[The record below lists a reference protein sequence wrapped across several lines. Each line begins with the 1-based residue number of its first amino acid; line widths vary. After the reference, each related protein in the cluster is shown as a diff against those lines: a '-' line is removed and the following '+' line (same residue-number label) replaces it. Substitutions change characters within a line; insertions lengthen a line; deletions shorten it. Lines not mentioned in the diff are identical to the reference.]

1 MALSRAAAVPIH
13 ACQAPPATAQS
24 TAAQNALAAALYG
37 SRPAPPREAFRSFAN
52 DVELML
58 HSLAAA
64 LRGSPLK
71 LDSLPDLR
79 EDHRALTRS
88 GDSQIE
94 LYALVNVET
103 DRITNSLNT
112 LREQLMRWIDLM

>member
-1 MALSRAAAVPIH
+1 MALE
-13 ACQAPPATAQS
+13 
-24 TAAQNALAAALYG
+24 AALYG
-37 SRPAPPREAFRSFAN
+37 SRPAPQREAFRSFAN
-52 DVELML
+52 DVELTL

-71 LDSLPDLR
+71 LDSLSDLR
-79 EDHRALTRS
+79 EDHRAPTRS

-94 LYALVNVET
+94 PDSLVTVET

-112 LREQLMRWIDLM
+112 LREQLTQWIGDDL